1 MCVVVPFNIWKN
13 HAKNI
18 IIIFLEI
25 LMFVHNFEK
34 REVLMKNFK
43 YILFDL
49 DGTLIDSALGVKNS
63 FKYALEKMNIDIP
76 SDEVLTTF
84 VGPPLEASFKFVGV
98 ADENIK
104 NAIEFYREN
113 YTPRGM
119 YEGETFEGI
128 EYVLKKLK
136 EAGKTLIVT
145 TSKVEY
151 LAVKVLEYNKIANY
165 FDYICG
171 SDVEGKRNTKAKV
184 IEYAFERAY
193 IKNRDDA
200 VIVGDTKYDIQGAKE
215 AGIKSLGVFYGYGQN
230 SDIENADYTA
240 VNSYNILDVLL

>member
-1 MCVVVPFNIWKN
+1 
-13 HAKNI
+13 
-18 IIIFLEI
+18 
-25 LMFVHNFEK
+25 
-34 REVLMKNFK
+34 MKNFK

-49 DGTLIDSALGVKNS
+49 DGTLIDSALGIKNS
-63 FKYALEKMNIDIP
+63 FKYALKKMNIDIP

-84 VGPPLEASFKFVGV
+84 VGPPLEASFKVVGV
-98 ADENIK
+98 SDENIK
-104 NAIEFYREN
+104 NAVQFYREN

-119 YEGETFEGI
+119 YEGEAFEGI
-128 EYVLKKLK
+128 EYVLEKLK

-184 IEYAFERAY
+184 IEYAFEKAG

-200 VIVGDTKYDIQGAKE
+200 VIIGDTKYDIQGAKE